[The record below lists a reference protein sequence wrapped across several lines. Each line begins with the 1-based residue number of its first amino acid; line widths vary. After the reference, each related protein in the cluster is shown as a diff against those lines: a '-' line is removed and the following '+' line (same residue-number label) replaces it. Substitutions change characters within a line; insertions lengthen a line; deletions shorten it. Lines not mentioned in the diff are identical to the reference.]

1 MTDTTQPNVRPLV
14 PRDRFRT
21 SAEPIVRLYIALGD
35 AGAERTI
42 CSALD
47 DLALRLSRIELSLK
61 DCQYDDALQDCRRMA
76 AVAEQIGLTEITIAA
91 DHLFGAAK
99 SSSGH
104 VGAAIL
110 ARLRRATDRA
120 MGEVWTLRHRRPWP
134 DNENG

>member
-47 DLALRLSRIELSLK
+47 DLALRLSLGRFSTRAEIETAAARIRHEVLRLR
-61 DCQYDDALQDCRRMA
+61 A
-76 AVAEQIGLTEITIAA
+76 IGLEASVA
-91 DHLFGAAK
+91 GVR
-99 SSSGH
+99 S
-104 VGAAIL
+104 
-110 ARLRRATDRA
+110 
-120 MGEVWTLRHRRPWP
+120 
-134 DNENG
+134 